1 MLDFRECFFLQF
13 ADSISLDLLL
23 GWNLATPAFRLR
35 GLLAGHKQGILSFG
49 GMLHAFALAMSLTSF
64 VITAVML
71 GYYEVFLVPTLL
83 VVASAITFLTKSA
96 VDHEFRTWG
105 LGPRLSHCLL
115 CVIFPITTPRSLLK
129 VFSKSLSPK
138 VLSED
143 H

>member
-1 MLDFRECFFLQF
+1 MQF

-71 GYYEVFLVPTLL
+71 GYYEVFLVPTVL
-83 VVASAITFLTKSA
+83 VVASVITFLTKSA

-105 LGPRLSHCLL
+105 LGPRLTVYS
-115 CVIFPITTPRSLLK
+115 V
-129 VFSKSLSPK
+129 
-138 VLSED
+138 
-143 H
+143 